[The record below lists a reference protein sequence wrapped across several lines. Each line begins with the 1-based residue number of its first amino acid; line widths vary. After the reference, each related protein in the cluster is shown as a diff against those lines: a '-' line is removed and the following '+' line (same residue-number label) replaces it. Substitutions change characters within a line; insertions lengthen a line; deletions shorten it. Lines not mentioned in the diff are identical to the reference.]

1 MTKCIFPKMPC
12 AFHFVCFGSRCSRK
26 VNTWR
31 SKTGPW
37 PMTPEIVQP
46 LFHTFSHGKPMSLF
60 DPSPR
65 QQRHSWAAHFQ
76 DVHRICVGVTRDNM
90 WQHQVTETYY
100 RRLQKRDSGW
110 DFVIDGSIFL
120 AASKQNSMVSK
131 NYTGCRMVPW
141 HYRMQRRLDWWVRKI
156 IVGSKSA
163 MINCSSGTT
172 AGHSWSV

>member
-1 MTKCIFPKMPC
+1 M
-12 AFHFVCFGSRCSRK
+12 HFILCVLVRDAHAKSIPEGQK
-26 VNTWR
+26 PAHD
-31 SKTGPW
+31 PW
-37 PMTPEIVQP
+37 PQR
-46 LFHTFSHGKPMSLF
+46 LYSHFSIPFPMENQWVCLTHPHG
-60 DPSPR
+60 